1 MTGDDAA
8 EWAFEQKVGNAAAKL
23 VLLVLARHG
32 WECCLSQIEIAEA
45 AELSLASVGRS
56 LKTLEG
62 NGFVL
67 REVRRN
73 EKGYRTT
80 DAYRL
85 QPSDSESLH
94 VRLPS
99 RQIANQADSQPGNLT
114 TSSDLPTRQPA
125 YYADCESNKDSPTE
139 SLFPN
144 PSPTGKG
151 GVGGNQTSSPPKS
164 PKAGE
169 HPRFAEWYAAYP
181 LRKERAAAVKAFTKA
196 VAKARPDDLIAAA
209 KRYHDDPQVRRG
221 YIKNPATWLN
231 KGCWLDEP
239 APGVAATGT
248 DGRPEHGPLARVNEK
263 WAPGQEI
270 RL

>member
-1 MTGDDAA
+1 MAASPDLQESTTGQND
-8 EWAFEQKVGNAAAKL
+8 
-23 VLLVLARHG
+23 H
-32 WECCLSQIEIAEA
+32 
-45 AELSLASVGRS
+45 RS
-56 LKTLEG
+56 DWPH
-62 NGFVL
+62 
-67 REVRRN
+67 
-73 EKGYRTT
+73 Y
-80 DAYRL
+80 
-85 QPSDSESLH
+85 
-94 VRLPS
+94 
-99 RQIANQADSQPGNLT
+99 
-114 TSSDLPTRQPA
+114 
-125 YYADCESNKDSPTE
+125 KDSPTE

-151 GVGGNQTSSPPKS
+151 GAGGNQTSSPPKS
-164 PKAGE
+164 SKAGD

-181 LRKERAAAVKAFTKA
+181 LHKERAAAVKAF
-196 VAKARPDDLIAAA
+196 AKAAAKASPDDLIAAA

-239 APGVAATGT
+239 APGFAATGT